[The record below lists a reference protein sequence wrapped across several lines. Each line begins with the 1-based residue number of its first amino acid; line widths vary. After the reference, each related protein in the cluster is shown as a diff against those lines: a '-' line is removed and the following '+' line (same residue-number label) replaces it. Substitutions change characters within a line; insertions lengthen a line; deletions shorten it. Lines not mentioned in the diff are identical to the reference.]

1 MGIFPDL
8 ASIFKHK
15 SRHPATVA
23 GGGGTLIFGHATVNN
38 GDSAAQES
46 SNAAPG
52 CAPPGLRRSCGLRP
66 VRGEAARDWG

>member
-1 MGIFPDL
+1 L

-23 GGGGTLIFGHATVNN
+23 SGGDTLIFGHAKVNE

-46 SNAAPG
+46 SKAAPG
-52 CAPPGLRRSCGLRP
+52 CAPPGLRRSCGRRP
-66 VRGEAARDWG
+66 VAGEAARDWG